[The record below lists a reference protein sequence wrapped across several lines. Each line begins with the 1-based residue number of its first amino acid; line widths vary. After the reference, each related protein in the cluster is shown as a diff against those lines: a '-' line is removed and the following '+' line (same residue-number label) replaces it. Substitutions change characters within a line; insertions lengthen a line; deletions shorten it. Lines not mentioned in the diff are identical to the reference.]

1 MWPLKTSAPGE
12 LARSPA
18 PLLDASAERSHIAET
33 LLSSAARLIRARNEL
48 EIIKGVCES
57 MCSVSSH
64 IRLAWTWFGPSTTQV
79 IRPQV
84 YAGVASPYA
93 ASMVIERNFITELG
107 PAFRTLQGNA
117 PESFDV
123 SRWSAFGPWR
133 GIAQS
138 HGVRSVLAVPL
149 QSSFSNM
156 SGIFVVYAD
165 HDRYFEEVG
174 EGLFTALGALF
185 SSVLSA
191 SAELA
196 ELKEAVNHDALT
208 GVLNR
213 HALPIVERRVTR
225 HSLFDPQSFVLVVDL
240 DHFKAVNDTHGHP
253 VGDIVLR
260 NAAQTMRTLL
270 RRDDDV
276 IRWGGEEFLVCLT
289 NTSAQ
294 DALKVA
300 HKLRLAIAALADPV
314 RITASIGM
322 AEVMPKRPLADSIHI
337 ADQALFDAK
346 QGGRNRVCV
355 RD

>member
-1 MWPLKTSAPGE
+1 MWPLKSSAPSE
-12 LARSPA
+12 LAPSGVLP
-18 PLLDASAERSHIAET
+18 LDASRERSQIAET

-57 MCSVSSH
+57 LCGVSSH
-64 IRLAWTWFGPSTTQV
+64 IRLAWTWFGPSTTHV

-84 YAGVASPYA
+84 YAGVASAYA
-93 ASMVIERNFITELG
+93 ADMVIERNFITELG
-107 PAFRTLQGNA
+107 PAFRTLRGDT
-117 PESFDV
+117 PESFEV
-123 SRWSAFGPWR
+123 SRWSVFGPWR

-138 HGVRSVLAVPL
+138 YGVRNVLAVPL
-149 QSSFSNM
+149 QSSSSHM

-165 HDRYFEEVG
+165 HERYFEEVG
-174 EGLFTALGALF
+174 EGLFVALGALF

-213 HALPIVERRVTR
+213 HALPLVERRVAR
-225 HSLFDPQSFVLVVDL
+225 HSLFDPRSFVLVVDL

-253 VGDIVLR
+253 VGDQVLR
-260 NAAQTMRTLL
+260 NAAQAMRSLL

-276 IRWGGEEFLVCLT
+276 IRWGGEEFVVCLT
-289 NTSAQ
+289 NTSGE

-300 HKLRLAIAALADPV
+300 NKLRLTIEALVEPV

-322 AEVMPKRPLADSIHI
+322 AEVMAKRPLADSISI

-346 QGGRNRVCV
+346 QAGRNRVCV
-355 RD
+355 RE